1 MIEIEEKDGAL
12 YMVLSPE
19 STIAD
24 VEEDADRVRAL
35 LSGDRTFGKIT
46 IDADKVERIDTAYM
60 QLLLS
65 AQASADGTDT
75 EFILKQGSLAV
86 QQLLKLYGLSLNAQ
100 VGGDV

>member
-1 MIEIEEKDGAL
+1 
-12 YMVLSPE
+12 MVLSPE

-24 VEEDADRVRAL
+24 VEEDADRVRVL

-75 EFILKQGSLAV
+75 EFILKQGSPAV
-86 QQLLKLYGLSLNAQ
+86 RQLLKLYGAPLDARDKGE
-100 VGGDV
+100 V